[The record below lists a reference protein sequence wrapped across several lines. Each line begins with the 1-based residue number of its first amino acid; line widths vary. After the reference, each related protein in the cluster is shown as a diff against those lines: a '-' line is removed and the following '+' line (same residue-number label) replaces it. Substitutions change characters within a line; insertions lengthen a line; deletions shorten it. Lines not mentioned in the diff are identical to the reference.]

1 MRIDSLIF
9 IVTILLLF
17 SCKTKDNICEVQ
29 KEDCEVIDSYY
40 LADIVN
46 SWDAVYLDDSSID
59 CLTGVIKKVCCD
71 DSLIFVSHVPNS
83 RSDDSEQSIYAF
95 NRRGNFICR
104 IGRLGR
110 AFNEYQGCRSWTVDK
125 YRKEIVIFDMWRKK
139 LLRYGYDGRFIK
151 SQEIQDDYKG
161 GGQDLFVLKNGD
173 LILQQLLNPK
183 ASDDYLKIHTDGSIK
198 SLFEKRDINTEDFI
212 IKKLDHFASL
222 SNEIMYK
229 IRPFD
234 NILYTITDDK
244 TSIVSSLGFLP
255 SYSKK
260 ELKMITMEDGEL
272 LAKGLLTYYD
282 TQDYLILSLFD
293 SSIYLY
299 KKKSNQWFYYP
310 NLSYSSDIIVPNN
323 FIGVDCNT
331 LIGFIDSNKAEL
343 ELQYYSA
350 EMDKKQLDVYRN
362 AAKNENATLLF
373 LHVEK

>member
-9 IVTILLLF
+9 IVTFLLIL

-198 SLFEKRDINTEDFI
+198 SLFEKRNINTEGFI
-212 IKKLDHFASL
+212 INKLNHFASL

-229 IRPFD
+229 IRPLD

-244 TSIVSSLGFLP
+244 ASIVSSLGFLP
-255 SYSKK
+255 LYSKK
-260 ELKMITMEDGEL
+260 DLKMITMNDEDL

-293 SSIYLY
+293 FSIYLY

-310 NLSYSSDIIVPNN
+310 NSSYSPDIIVPNKI
-323 FIGVDCNT
+323 IGVDCNT
-331 LIGFIDSNKAEL
+331 LIGFIDSDRAKLEL
-343 ELQYYSA
+343 EYYDA
-350 EMDKKQLDVYRN
+350 EMNKKQLDVYRN

-373 LHVEK
+373 LHIEK